1 MTDPRTAPAVVLLA
15 VCVASAAACSKPA
28 PEPAPPA
35 QQAQAAPPVQAAPQ
49 AAAPVAAP
57 VAPAPAALGSAQ
69 YAANPQIRCDVLEVK
84 RISGNALL
92 VRWRVVHAGA
102 DPQISYTFDWKD
114 IYYIDP
120 AENKKYSY
128 LTDSEGERIL
138 DAKYG
143 SMRPG
148 DQWLS
153 WAKFPA
159 PPTTSTKVSLS
170 LGNFAPFED
179 VPVAP

>member
-1 MTDPRTAPAVVLLA
+1 MSHPRTVHAVMLLA
-15 VCVASAAACSKPA
+15 VCVALASACSKPA
-28 PEPAPPA
+28 PPPP
-35 QQAQAAPPVQAAPQ
+35 QPAQAAPPPQ
-49 AAAPVAAP
+49 AAAPPAAP
-57 VAPAPAALGSAQ
+57 VAAPAPAALGSAQ
-69 YAANPQIRCDVLEVK
+69 YAANPQIRCDVLEAK
-84 RISGNALL
+84 RVSGNALL
-92 VRWRVVHAGA
+92 VRWRVVHTGF
-102 DPQISYTFDWKD
+102 DPQVSYTFDWKD

-120 AENKKYSY
+120 AENKKYSH

-138 DAKYG
+138 DAKWG